1 MASHIPPA
9 TFRTWVIGILAG
21 LVLGAFIWLFGG
33 PLLDELFGQNFQPPP
48 AADEAADPKTFLAT
62 AVAVLV
68 GGVAAA
74 FLGVELPNKKLVADD
89 WTFRDVVRAVYVVV
103 YIIFGAAAV
112 VAWIKHGNESE
123 ILIRNLAVTFIGL
136 VTPAVGAYVGVR
148 QGADGGGGSGA

>member
-21 LVLGAFIWLFGG
+21 LVLGAFIWLFGE
-33 PLLDELFGQNFQPPP
+33 PLWDQLFAQNFQPTPP
-48 AADEAADPKTFLAT
+48 ADEAADPKTFLAT
-62 AVAVLV
+62 AVAALV

-74 FLGVELPNKKLVADD
+74 FLGVELPRKKFVAED
-89 WTFRDVVRAVYVVV
+89 WTFPDLVRAVYVIV

-112 VAWIKHGNESE
+112 VAWIKHGNSTE

-148 QGADGGGGSGA
+148 QGANGGGSGS